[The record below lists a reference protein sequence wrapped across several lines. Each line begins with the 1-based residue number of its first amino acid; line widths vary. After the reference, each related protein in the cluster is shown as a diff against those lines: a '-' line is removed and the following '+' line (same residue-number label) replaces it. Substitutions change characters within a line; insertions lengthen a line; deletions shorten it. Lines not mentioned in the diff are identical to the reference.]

1 MEIRKRSDIESVNKW
16 NLSSLYPSDRE
27 WEKDFESVDNQ
38 IDEVKSFEGQVLL
51 SSDNLLKT
59 LETSLALGRKVRR
72 LYTYAKMKS
81 DEDTKNSLYQ
91 TLNSRAES
99 LSVKA
104 GEAGSYIVPELLAG
118 EEGLVE
124 AYIKEKSELQL
135 YAHYID
141 EILRYKPHTLTTAE
155 ERLLAQ
161 AGEVMATPHNVF
173 NMLSNAD
180 LVFPSVHDDEGKEV
194 KLTHGSYIPLMKSND
209 RAVRKEA
216 FEAFY
221 SVYEGHKNTFATLI
235 DSEVKKNVF
244 HSKVKHYPSARDAAL
259 FGNNIPTE
267 VYDRLIDAVHDALP
281 SFYKYMKLR
290 KHLLEVD
297 DLHMYDVYPSII
309 KDVDMKI
316 GYDEATEKVLA
327 SLDTLGDDYVSTVA
341 DAYKDGW
348 IDVYENEGKRSGAYS
363 FGTYDSKPYILL
375 NYHETLDDVFT
386 LTHEMGHSMHSFYT
400 RGNQPYVYGNYSI
413 FVAEVASTTNEA
425 LLNDYLLKTIE
436 DKQEKLYILNH
447 YLEQFRGTI
456 FRQTMFAEFERE
468 IHQIVEN
475 GGALT
480 ADKLSQVYGDLNAL
494 YYGGD
499 VVQDEQIKLEW
510 ARIPHF
516 YYDFYVFQYA
526 TGFSAAIALSKKM
539 LAEGEGAVEAYKTF
553 LKSGSSNYPIE
564 VLKLAGVDMTTE
576 KPVKDALKVFENLV
590 DEMAETLGVTL

>member
-297 DLHMYDVYPSII
+297 DLHMYDVYCLL
-309 KDVDMKI
+309 
-316 GYDEATEKVLA
+316 YT
-327 SLDTLGDDYVSTVA
+327 
-341 DAYKDGW
+341 
-348 IDVYENEGKRSGAYS
+348 
-363 FGTYDSKPYILL
+363 SK
-375 NYHETLDDVFT
+375 
-386 LTHEMGHSMHSFYT
+386 
-400 RGNQPYVYGNYSI
+400 
-413 FVAEVASTTNEA
+413 
-425 LLNDYLLKTIE
+425 
-436 DKQEKLYILNH
+436 
-447 YLEQFRGTI
+447 
-456 FRQTMFAEFERE
+456 
-468 IHQIVEN
+468 
-475 GGALT
+475 
-480 ADKLSQVYGDLNAL
+480 
-494 YYGGD
+494 
-499 VVQDEQIKLEW
+499 
-510 ARIPHF
+510 
-516 YYDFYVFQYA
+516 
-526 TGFSAAIALSKKM
+526 
-539 LAEGEGAVEAYKTF
+539 
-553 LKSGSSNYPIE
+553 
-564 VLKLAGVDMTTE
+564 
-576 KPVKDALKVFENLV
+576 
-590 DEMAETLGVTL
+590 

>member
-1 MEIRKRSDIESVNKW
+1 MIKKRNEMEKKYQW
-16 NLSSLYPSDRE
+16 NLDSLYPSDTK
-27 WEKDFESVDNQ
+27 WEEDFEKTSAL
-38 IDEVKSFEGQVLL
+38 IDEVKSFEGKILE
-51 SSDNLLKT
+51 SSQSLLK
-59 LETSLALGRKVRR
+59 SIQSSHSLGRMIRR

-81 DEDTKNSLYQ
+81 DEDTKNSVYQ

-99 LSVKA
+99 LSVRA
-104 GEAGSYIVPELLAG
+104 GEATSYIVPELLSG
-118 EEGLVE
+118 EEGLVQRFMDE
-124 AYIKEKSELQL
+124 NERLNEYR
-135 YAHYID
+135 HYLE
-141 EILRYKPHTLTTAE
+141 EILRYKPHTLSASE
-155 ERLLAQ
+155 EKILAQ
-161 AGEVMATPHNVF
+161 AGEVMSTPHNVF

-180 LVFPSVHDDEGKEV
+180 LTFPKVHNEKGEEIV
-194 KLTHGSYIPLMKSND
+194 LTHGSYIPLMKSND
-209 RAVRKEA
+209 RSVRKEA

-235 DSEVKKNVF
+235 DAEVKKNVF
-244 HSKVKHYPSARDAAL
+244 HSRVKKYPAARDAAL
-259 FGNNIPTE
+259 FGNNIPTS

-290 KHLLEVD
+290 KALLEVD
-297 DLHMYDVYPSII
+297 ELHMYDVYPSII

-316 GYDEATEKVLA
+316 GYDEAKETVLA
-327 SLDTLGDDYVSTVA
+327 SIKPLGEDYVSVVKK
-341 DAYKDGW
+341 AYEDGW

-363 FGTYDSKPYILL
+363 FGSYDSKPYILL
-375 NYHETLDDVFT
+375 NYQDTLDDAFT
-386 LTHEMGHSMHSFYT
+386 LTHEMGHSMHSHYT
-400 RGNQPYVYGNYSI
+400 RTNQPYVYGNYSI

-468 IHQIVEN
+468 IHKIVEE

-480 ADKLSQVYGDLNAL
+480 AEKLSQVYGDLNAL
-494 YYGGD
+494 YYGED
-499 VVQDEQIKLEW
+499 VVQDPQIKLEW

-526 TGFSAAIALSKKM
+526 TGFSAAIALCNKI
-539 LAEGEGAVEAYKTF
+539 LNEGDMAVEAYKTF
-553 LKSGSSNYPIE
+553 LKSGSSDYPIE

-576 KPVKDALKVFENLV
+576 KPVRDALKVFEGLV
-590 DEMAETLGVTL
+590 DEMATTLGVTL